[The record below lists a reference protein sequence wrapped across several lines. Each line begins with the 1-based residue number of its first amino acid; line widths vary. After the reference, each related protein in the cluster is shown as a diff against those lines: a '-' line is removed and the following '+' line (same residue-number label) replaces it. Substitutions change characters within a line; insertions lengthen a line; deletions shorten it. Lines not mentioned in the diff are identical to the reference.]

1 MKKLFIVTFVL
12 LIVALSGCSG
22 LAGIQPQEPVERPQT
37 LYQAQVIDPASG
49 TRLSIDALARK
60 LSGVQV
66 VVVGE
71 YHGHP
76 AAHLLQ
82 SQIQAALYRQN
93 PLQVLTMEQFN
104 LDTQNAVNAYL
115 RNKTGEA
122 ELIEDADAWDNYRAS
137 YRPLV
142 EFARLHNLPVIAANA
157 PAHIVR
163 CVGRTGPD
171 YLSSLPAK
179 ALAELPGD
187 PFMDTPGYRKKF
199 DAALAGGHST
209 TDARM
214 DNTYKAQLLR
224 DNTMAS
230 RILQALDAYPGH
242 QIVHTT
248 GTFHSQAHLGTVAL
262 LHKRAPEVSV
272 AVISPVVWPPDAD
285 KPPLAENRNKGDF
298 LFFVQPLP
306 EEYLSEERRK
316 KAMSARFRQSAKDTC
331 QEESR

>member
-1 MKKLFIVTFVL
+1 M
-12 LIVALSGCSG
+12 
-22 LAGIQPQEPVERPQT
+22 AGIQPQKPVERPQT
-37 LYQAQVIDPASG
+37 LYQTQVIDPASG
-49 TRLSIDALARK
+49 TRLSIEALARK
-60 LSGVQV
+60 LSGVRV
-66 VVVGE
+66 IVVGE

-82 SQIQAALYRQN
+82 SQIQEALYRQN
-93 PLQVLTMEQFN
+93 PLQVLSMEQFT
-104 LDTQNAVNAYL
+104 LDTQSAVNAYL
-115 RNKTGEA
+115 HNKTGEA

-163 CVGRTGPD
+163 CVGRSGRD
-171 YLSSLPAK
+171 YLNSLPANVR
-179 ALAELPGD
+179 AELPED

-209 TDARM
+209 AGKLMRERM

-230 RILQALDAYPGH
+230 RILQALEAYPGH

-248 GTFHSQAHLGTVAL
+248 GTFHSQEHLGTVAL
-262 LHKRAPEVSV
+262 LHKRAPGVSV
-272 AVISPVVWPPDAD
+272 AVISPVVWPPEAD

-306 EEYLSEERRK
+306 EEYLSDERRK

-331 QEESR
+331 QEDSR